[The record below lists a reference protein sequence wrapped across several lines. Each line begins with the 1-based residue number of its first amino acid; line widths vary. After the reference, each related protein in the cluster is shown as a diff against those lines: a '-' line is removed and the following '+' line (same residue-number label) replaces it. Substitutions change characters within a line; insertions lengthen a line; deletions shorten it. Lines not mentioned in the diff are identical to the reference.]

1 MKTVEELEGRLS
13 RISAQL
19 NTLYENK
26 MYANLDLDEDTID
39 DLIGKLKEDYIRIVD
54 EIDKVRKADYS
65 DGELDL
71 IINPRK
77 GYEDKDVYYDIRITN
92 TPVYIGEIRVTYSN
106 HVKFLGDVGY
116 ELKPEHRG
124 KGYMV
129 KALNVLKEPL
139 RERGLNRPKFTV
151 YPSNIASVKTIQKF
165 GGEKIDSTGFYDI
178 YEVNLEEDT
187 DKKVR

>member
-1 MKTVEELEGRLS
+1 MKTVEELEERLN
-13 RISAQL
+13 RISVQL
-19 NTLYENK
+19 NTLYENRVFGNR
-26 MYANLDLDEDTID
+26 YLDNDAIDE
-39 DLIGKLKEDYIRIVD
+39 LIAKLKEDYLRVVD
-54 EIDKVRKADYS
+54 EIDRVKKADYS

-71 IINPRK
+71 LINPIK

-106 HVKFLGDVGY
+106 PVKFLGDVGY

-124 KGYMV
+124 KGYML

-151 YPSNIASVKTIQKF
+151 YPSNIASVKTIQRF

-178 YEVNLEEDT
+178 YEVNLEDENE
-187 DKKVR
+187 KKVR

>member
-19 NTLYENK
+19 NTLYEDKIYGVLN
-26 MYANLDLDEDTID
+26 MDDETIE
-39 DLIGKLKEDYIRIVD
+39 DLIGKLKEEYMRIVD
-54 EIDKVRKADYS
+54 EIDRVKKADYS

-77 GYEDKDVYYDIRITN
+77 GYGDRDVYYDIRITN
-92 TPVYIGEIRVTYSN
+92 TPVYIGEIRVTYAN
-106 HVKFLGDVGY
+106 PVKFFGDVGY

-129 KALNVLKEPL
+129 KALNVLKQPL
-139 RERGLNRPKFTV
+139 RENGLNKPKFTV
-151 YPSNIASVKTIQKF
+151 YPSNVASVKTIQKF
-165 GGEKIDSTGFYDI
+165 GGEKIDSTGLYDI
-178 YEVNLEEDT
+178 YEVDLEEDN
-187 DKKVR
+187 DKKVK

>member
-39 DLIGKLKEDYIRIVD
+39 DLIGKLKEEYIRIVD
-54 EIDKVRKADYS
+54 EIDRVRKADYS

-106 HVKFLGDVGY
+106 PVKFLGDVGY

-124 KGYMV
+124 KGYML
-129 KALNVLKEPL
+129 KALKIY
-139 RERGLNRPKFTV
+139 GLFL
-151 YPSNIASVKTIQKF
+151 
-165 GGEKIDSTGFYDI
+165 FY
-178 YEVNLEEDT
+178 L
-187 DKKVR
+187 